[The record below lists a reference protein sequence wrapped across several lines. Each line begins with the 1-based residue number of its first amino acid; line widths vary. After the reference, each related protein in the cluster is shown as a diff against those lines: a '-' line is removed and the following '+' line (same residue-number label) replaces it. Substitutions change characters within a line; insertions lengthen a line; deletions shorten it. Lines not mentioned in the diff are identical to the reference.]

1 METQIAQ
8 PPTEFAPAARAD
20 GEELQRHIATASRIP
35 GLKEL
40 YDAVADIVVILNR
53 HRQIVYGNKALEDAF
68 HLEGRTVI
76 YGLRPGEALNCQHSA
91 ETHGGCGTTRFCG
104 QCGAVRAIL
113 SGLRGKKA
121 IEECHLLRKP
131 GGDALDLRVVSTPLV
146 FEKEPFVIFIVR
158 DISHEKRLQVLER
171 TFLHDISNTLMVL
184 RGVADLAT
192 AGGSLEDATMI
203 RELDL
208 GVQIMTD
215 EVNGHKEL
223 LAAESGDLPIHPTS
237 MASLSVLQDVV
248 ALYQGLEI
256 ARARTIQIIPS
267 AADVRFST
275 DKTQLTRIV
284 GNMLKN
290 ALEASPSG
298 ERVLV
303 GCERDRDR
311 DTQVSFWVQNF
322 QVMPPEAQL
331 QVFNRSFSTKGNG
344 RGIGTYSI
352 KLLCERY
359 LKGKV
364 SFVSSAEQGTIFKV
378 TLPLTL
384 A

>member
-1 METQIAQ
+1 
-8 PPTEFAPAARAD
+8 
-20 GEELQRHIATASRIP
+20 
-35 GLKEL
+35 
-40 YDAVADIVVILNR
+40 
-53 HRQIVYGNKALEDAF
+53 
-68 HLEGRTVI
+68 
-76 YGLRPGEALNCQHSA
+76 
-91 ETHGGCGTTRFCG
+91 
-104 QCGAVRAIL
+104 VRAIL
-113 SGLRGKKA
+113 SALRGKKA
-121 IEECHLLRKP
+121 CEECHILRNP
-131 GGDALDLRVVSTPLV
+131 GGDALDLRVVSTP
-146 FEKEPFVIFIVR
+146 FAFGNEAFVIFVVT
-158 DISHEKRLQVLER
+158 DISHEKKLQVLER

-192 AGGSLEDATMI
+192 VSGSLKDATLI
-203 RELDL
+203 KELDL

-223 LAAESGDLPIHPTS
+223 QAAESGDLTIHPTS
-237 MASLSVLQDVV
+237 MSSLSVLQDVV
-248 ALYQGLEI
+248 ALYRGLPI
-256 ARARTIQIIPS
+256 ARARTIQIVPS
-267 AADVRFST
+267 SADVRFST

-290 ALEASPSG
+290 ALEASLSG

-303 GCERDRDR
+303 GCERDR

-322 QVMPPEAQL
+322 QVMPPKVQL
-331 QVFNRSFSTKGNG
+331 QIFNRSFSTKGKG

-378 TLPLTL
+378 TLPLAL

>member
-53 HRQIVYGNKALEDAF
+53 YRQIVYANKALEDAF
-68 HLEGRTVI
+68 HLEDRTEV

-91 ETHGGCGTTRFCG
+91 EMGGCGTTRFCG

-121 IEECHLLRKP
+121 FEECHMLRNP

-203 RELDL
+203 KELDL

-248 ALYQGLEI
+248 ALYRGLEI

-298 ERVLV
+298 ECVLV
-303 GCERDRDR
+303 GCERDR

>member
-1 METQIAQ
+1 METLISQ

-20 GEELQRHIATASRIP
+20 GEELQCHIATASCIP
-35 GLKEL
+35 RLNEL

-53 HRQIVYGNKALEDAF
+53 HRQIVYANQALQDALHIED
-68 HLEGRTVI
+68 RTAI
-76 YGLRPGEALNCQHSA
+76 YGLRPGEALNCQHCA
-91 ETHGGCGTTRFCG
+91 ETPGGCGTTRFCR
-104 QCGAVRAIL
+104 QCGAVKAIL

-121 IEECHLLRKP
+121 FEECHMLRNP
-131 GGDALDLRVVSTPLV
+131 GGDALDLRVVSTP
-146 FEKEPFVIFIVR
+146 FEFANQSFVIFIVT

-171 TFLHDISNTLMVL
+171 TFLHDISNTLTVL
-184 RGVADLAT
+184 HGVAGLA
-192 AGGSLEDATMI
+192 AESGSLEDA
-203 RELDL
+203 ELIQEL
-208 GVQIMTD
+208 NIGVQRMTD

-223 LAAESGDLPIHPTS
+223 LAAENGDLPIHPS
-237 MASLSVLQDVV
+237 SVRSLSFLQEVV
-248 ALYQGLEI
+248 ALYRGLEI
-256 ARARTIQIIPS
+256 ARTRTIQIDPS
-267 AADVRFST
+267 SADVTFST
-275 DKTQLTRIV
+275 DKTQLTRIL

-303 GCERDRDR
+303 GCEHDR

-322 QVMPPEAQL
+322 QVMPSEVQL

-352 KLLCERY
+352 KLLGERY

-364 SFVSSAEQGTIFKV
+364 SFVTSPEQGTIFKV
-378 TLPLTL
+378 TLPLVL

>member
-1 METQIAQ
+1 METQITQ

-20 GEELQRHIATASRIP
+20 GEELERHIAIASRIP
-35 GLKEL
+35 QLNEL

-53 HRQIVYGNKALEDAF
+53 HRQIIYANKALEDAL
-68 HLEGRTVI
+68 HLEDRTAI
-76 YGLRPGEALNCQHSA
+76 YGLRPGEAFNCQHCA

-113 SGLRGKKA
+113 SGVRGKKA
-121 IEECHLLRKP
+121 VEECHMLRSP

-146 FEKEPFVIFIVR
+146 LENESFVICIVT
-158 DISHEKRLQVLER
+158 DISHEKRLEVLER

-192 AGGSLEDATMI
+192 VSGSLEDATLI
-203 RELDL
+203 KELDL
-208 GVQIMTD
+208 SVQIMTD

-237 MASLSVLQDVV
+237 MSSLSILQDVV
-248 ALYQGLEI
+248 ALYRSLQI
-256 ARARTIQIIPS
+256 ARARTIQIVPS
-267 AADVRFST
+267 SADVRFST

-303 GCERDRDR
+303 GCDRDR

-322 QVMPPEAQL
+322 QVMPPEVQL
-331 QVFNRSFSTKGNG
+331 QIFNRSFSTKGNG

-359 LKGKV
+359 LKGEV

-378 TLPLTL
+378 TLPLAL

>member
-53 HRQIVYGNKALEDAF
+53 YRQIVYANKALEDAF
-68 HLEGRTVI
+68 HLEDRTEV

-91 ETHGGCGTTRFCG
+91 KMGGCGNTRFCS

-121 IEECHLLRKP
+121 FEECHMLRNP

-203 RELDL
+203 
-208 GVQIMTD
+208 
-215 EVNGHKEL
+215 
-223 LAAESGDLPIHPTS
+223 
-237 MASLSVLQDVV
+237 
-248 ALYQGLEI
+248 
-256 ARARTIQIIPS
+256 
-267 AADVRFST
+267 
-275 DKTQLTRIV
+275 
-284 GNMLKN
+284 
-290 ALEASPSG
+290 
-298 ERVLV
+298 
-303 GCERDRDR
+303 
-311 DTQVSFWVQNF
+311 
-322 QVMPPEAQL
+322 
-331 QVFNRSFSTKGNG
+331 
-344 RGIGTYSI
+344 
-352 KLLCERY
+352 
-359 LKGKV
+359 
-364 SFVSSAEQGTIFKV
+364 
-378 TLPLTL
+378 
-384 A
+384 

>member
-1 METQIAQ
+1 METQITQ

-20 GEELQRHIATASRIP
+20 GEELERHIAIASRIP
-35 GLKEL
+35 QLNEL

-53 HRQIVYGNKALEDAF
+53 HRQIIYANKALEDAL
-68 HLEGRTVI
+68 HLEDRTAI
-76 YGLRPGEALNCQHSA
+76 YGLRPGEAFNCQHCT

-113 SGLRGKKA
+113 SGVRGKKA
-121 IEECHLLRKP
+121 VEECHMLRSP

-146 FEKEPFVIFIVR
+146 LENESFVICIVT
-158 DISHEKRLQVLER
+158 DISHEKRLEVLER

-192 AGGSLEDATMI
+192 VSGSLEDATLI
-203 RELDL
+203 KELDL
-208 GVQIMTD
+208 SVQIMTD

-237 MASLSVLQDVV
+237 MSSLSILQDVV
-248 ALYQGLEI
+248 ALYRSLQI
-256 ARARTIQIIPS
+256 ARARTIQIVPS
-267 AADVRFST
+267 SADVRFST

-303 GCERDRDR
+303 GCDRDR

-322 QVMPPEAQL
+322 QVMPPEVQL
-331 QVFNRSFSTKGNG
+331 QIFNRSFSTKGNG

-359 LKGKV
+359 LKGEV

-378 TLPLTL
+378 TLPLAL